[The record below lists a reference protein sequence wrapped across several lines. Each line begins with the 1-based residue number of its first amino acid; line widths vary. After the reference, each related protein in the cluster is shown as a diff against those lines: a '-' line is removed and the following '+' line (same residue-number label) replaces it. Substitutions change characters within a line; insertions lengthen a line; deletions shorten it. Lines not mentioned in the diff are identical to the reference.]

1 MPSKMEKNKNK
12 KSNNIKVLCLAPNKD
27 TNYETLE
34 KKTKHFQTRGSRS
47 KLRP

>member
-1 MPSKMEKNKNK
+1 MPFKMEKNK

-27 TNYETLE
+27 TNCETL
-34 KKTKHFQTRGSRS
+34 KKTTTNKHFQTRGSRS

>member
-1 MPSKMEKNKNK
+1 MPSKMEKHKNK

-27 TNYETLE
+27 TNCETL
-34 KKTKHFQTRGSRS
+34 KKPEHFQTRGSSS